1 MGFAAGGFLGL
12 LGGVLSGH
20 PVLGVILGVAVVGL
34 GSYAVSEMAG
44 EAATII
50 YNPSGS
56 STPHGE
62 HYSQAEALAVRG
74 HYEDAVAAY
83 QALISERPD
92 NPETYVRIARL
103 LRDKMGGAED
113 AADWFRRA
121 LATKPA
127 VGVELAIVREL
138 VELYRHKLGAPG
150 KAVPLLAR
158 IAERFEGRPE
168 GEWASNELTDVRRRM
183 AAENEI

>member
-1 MGFAAGGFLGL
+1 MGFAGGGSLGFV
-12 LGGVLSGH
+12 GGILSGH
-20 PVLGVILGVAVVGL
+20 PVLGVVIGMTVVGL
-34 GSYAVSEMAG
+34 GSYAVSELTG

-83 QALISERPD
+83 EALIAEHPD

-103 LRDKMGGAED
+103 LRDKMGRAED
-113 AADWFRRA
+113 AVGWFRRA

-127 VGVELAIVREL
+127 VGVELAITREL
-138 VELYRHKLGAPG
+138 VELYRHRLDAPG
-150 KAVPLLAR
+150 KAAPLLAR
-158 IAERFEGRPE
+158 IAERFEGKPE
-168 GEWASNELTDVRRRM
+168 GEWATNELAEVRRLM
-183 AAENEI
+183 AAEHEI